1 MNKNIKKILSNAY
14 FIGGSP
20 CSGKSTLS
28 NLLAERYN
36 FVYYKIDDYEQE
48 HINKSDSKK
57 HPIMHKWKEPI
68 WDEIWMRP
76 VDIQVKE
83 EFKFYIERFEMILS
97 DLKQFSEEDII
108 IMEGAALLPELIK
121 KIDVDVNRIIYMI
134 PSKKF
139 QIEYYSK
146 RDFIKGILFECSKP
160 EKAFINWMERDH
172 RFGEKVKEQAEK
184 LGYKVI
190 YVDGEKTIEDNF
202 DLVSKHFGLV

>member
-1 MNKNIKKILSNAY
+1 VNKKIKKILSNAY

-48 HINKSDSKK
+48 HINKSDSQK
-57 HPIMHKWKEPI
+57 HSIMHKWKEPI

-83 EFKFYIERFEMILS
+83 EFQFYIERFEMILS

-121 KIDVDVNRIIYMI
+121 KIGVDVNRIIYMI

-139 QIEYYSK
+139 QIDYYSK
-146 RDFIKGILFECSKP
+146 RDFIKGILSECSKP

-172 RFGEKVKEQAEK
+172 CFGEKVKEQAEK

-202 DLVSKHFGLV
+202 DLVCKHFGLV